1 MQDSWMDRKRRRS
14 RARTGPSTRHDD
26 DQRPALTIE
35 VLESSSDWFPIR
47 VRIGDDITNTS
58 SKAVKDA
65 TSGLTNA
72 LDGLVK

>member
-1 MQDSWMDRKRRRS
+1 MDRKRRRS
-14 RARTGPSTRHDD
+14 RARTGPSTRHD